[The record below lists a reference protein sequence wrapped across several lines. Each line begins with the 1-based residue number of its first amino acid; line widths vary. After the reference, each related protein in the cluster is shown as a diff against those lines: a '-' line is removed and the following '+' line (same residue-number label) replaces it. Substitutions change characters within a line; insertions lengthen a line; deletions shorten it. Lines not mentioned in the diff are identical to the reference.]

1 MARVAEKIQEKQ
13 GFETH
18 AFCQGLNLTID
29 QIPAAAGG
37 RLVVRQ
43 LGWVSLCFLAWS
55 GQYCSTRGG
64 GTADSSLALT
74 VTLWE

>member
-1 MARVAEKIQEKQ
+1 MGIVAFRECKRKVASVAEKIQEKQ

-37 RLVVRQ
+37 AFGSEAVGMGVTVLLSLVRSVLLYPRRRH
-43 LGWVSLCFLAWS
+43 C
-55 GQYCSTRGG
+55 
-64 GTADSSLALT
+64 
-74 VTLWE
+74 